1 MQTCFECALNV
12 CYFPLICWHSE
23 INILLLKL
31 HAKMLV
37 FLAILLLTVN
47 IIESHEL
54 QMAITQKIYIG
65 LWGLLLKFEKKR
77 VQVVLVVG
85 VG

>member
-1 MQTCFECALNV
+1 
-12 CYFPLICWHSE
+12 
-23 INILLLKL
+23 
-31 HAKMLV
+31 MLV

-65 LWGLLLKFEKKR
+65 LWGLVLKFEKKR